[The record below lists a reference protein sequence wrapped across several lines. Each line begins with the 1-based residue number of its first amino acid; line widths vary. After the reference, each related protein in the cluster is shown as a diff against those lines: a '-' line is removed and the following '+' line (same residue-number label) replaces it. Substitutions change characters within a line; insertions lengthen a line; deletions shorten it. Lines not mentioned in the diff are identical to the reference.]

1 MGPSHYGELGVIQS
15 SVDFF
20 GTFAGFGLS
29 LTATKHIAEFRTK
42 DPQRAGR
49 ILALS
54 TATAAVT
61 GVVVAIALFVLA
73 PWLAVHTLAAPQL
86 TSALRIGAALLFFA
100 AITGAQSGALYGFEA
115 FQVSA
120 RVQAIVGLLNV
131 PCMIGG
137 YLIGGLQGILWGM
150 VAARMGEWALKH
162 AAVRREARRAQ
173 MPIEYR
179 ESRRELPVLW
189 KFSLPALLSGA
200 LVAPVYWICSAI
212 LVNRPNGYAEM
223 GVFNAANQW
232 YGALL
237 FLPVTLGT
245 SLHHANV
252 WTGLWSCVADA
263 DCRHGHGWAVCH
275 PYAGRRRDRCFR
287 KNVARLHHERGL
299 GRRIHIIY
307 LLVRGTWAR
316 FAWFGIRS
324 IDRLW
329 HSCRVDVLVCLSPD
343 PATSSRCR
351 RTKRNA
357 G

>member
-1 MGPSHYGELGVIQS
+1 VALLKTMVDAVRERINREPLGKRLATGAFWTLTGSVAARVLTLPVSVVLARLMGPSHYGELGVIQS

-150 VAARMGEWALKH
+150 GA
-162 AAVRREARRAQ
+162 EARC
-173 MPIEYR
+173 
-179 ESRRELPVLW
+179 
-189 KFSLPALLSGA
+189 G
-200 LVAPVYWICSAI
+200 
-212 LVNRPNGYAEM
+212 
-223 GVFNAANQW
+223 
-232 YGALL
+232 
-237 FLPVTLGT
+237 
-245 SLHHANV
+245 
-252 WTGLWSCVADA
+252 
-263 DCRHGHGWAVCH
+263 
-275 PYAGRRRDRCFR
+275 
-287 KNVARLHHERGL
+287 
-299 GRRIHIIY
+299 
-307 LLVRGTWAR
+307 
-316 FAWFGIRS
+316 
-324 IDRLW
+324 
-329 HSCRVDVLVCLSPD
+329 
-343 PATSSRCR
+343 SSRGASC
-351 RTKRNA
+351 TNA
-357 G
+357 D